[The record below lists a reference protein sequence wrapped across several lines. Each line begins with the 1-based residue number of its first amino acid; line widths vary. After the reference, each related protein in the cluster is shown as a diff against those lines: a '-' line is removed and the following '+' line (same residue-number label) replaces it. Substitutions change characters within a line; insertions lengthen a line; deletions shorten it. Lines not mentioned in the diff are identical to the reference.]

1 MTDGDRLLDSP
12 EDVKL
17 VSNEVNRCLD
27 EAGDRLH
34 ACPRE
39 GRQSP
44 LRVADYYLMRVQL
57 LDRLGVRQAAV
68 YLRKELLD
76 AIAESR
82 RDDDSA
88 VLRDMGFVRGQRAIT
103 VKQPSYLRMTADIE
117 DYGGLSDSQ
126 LWSDVMDMCEK
137 YSLGYG
143 YGYGYGQLAWTNT
156 PVRYTP

>member
-1 MTDGDRLLDSP
+1 MTDSDDLLASP
-12 EDVKL
+12 DDVKL
-17 VSNEVNRCLD
+17 VSNEINRCLD
-27 EAGDRLH
+27 EAGNRLH
-34 ACPRE
+34 EAPRE
-39 GRQSP
+39 TYPSP
-44 LRVADYYLMRVQL
+44 VRIADYYLKRVQL

-88 VLRDMGFVRGQRAIT
+88 VLRDMGFVRGQPAIT
-103 VKQPSYLRMTADIE
+103 
-117 DYGGLSDSQ
+117 
-126 LWSDVMDMCEK
+126 VMDMCEK

-143 YGYGYGQLAWTNT
+143 YDQLVWTNT